1 MRKDPRKQNHQ
12 RHRGYCARGGF
23 VGHTIWSRTVGP
35 VPDTAG
41 AQCRP
46 HTQLPAHMP
55 AAATHDT
62 ECVRVARGRI
72 AATPCAQLRTPAM
85 DASPRRLRHLPLV
98 STGMQLLALPVRY
111 LVLRASL
118 FHSCACCVREHHPP
132 RRFIRSR
139 VQGARSVVS
148 RIMPIR
154 STPWVGRP

>member
-111 LVLRASL
+111 LVLVPLSSTLVLAVSESTIHQGGLLGPGCKEQGQWCLAS
-118 FHSCACCVREHHPP
+118 
-132 RRFIRSR
+132 
-139 VQGARSVVS
+139 
-148 RIMPIR
+148 
-154 STPWVGRP
+154 